1 MNNQHDLFG
10 TTIRYLLMLIGLTLL
25 GGAIAISA
33 QAELG
38 VSAWTVFHIGVAKR
52 IGWTQGQVT
61 QMVGLLIVVS
71 SYLLGRIKPAPATL
85 FNMVLVG
92 RIVDIFTAGNLIPMP
107 TSVGQQYVYLV
118 SSVILTA
125 AGCALYI
132 SAGLGAG
139 PRDGLMLALTQRSG
153 LRIGVVRN
161 SIEIGVVLVG
171 WLLGGPV
178 GVGTLLFAFAIGP
191 VLELSLN
198 LLHKLNG
205 SLHLERFLTVIE
217 PKAKKTRTA

>member
-1 MNNQHDLFG
+1 MHRQHDFFG
-10 TTIRYLLMLIGLTLL
+10 TTVRYLLMLIGLTLL

-33 QAELG
+33 QAALG
-38 VSAWTVFHIGVAKR
+38 VSAWTVFHIGVAKQ

-61 QMVGLLIVVS
+61 QVVGLLIVVA

-85 FNMVLVG
+85 FNMILVG
-92 RIVDIFTAGNLIPMP
+92 RIVDIFTLGNRIPAP
-107 TSVGQQYVYLV
+107 TSIGQQYVYLL

-125 AGCALYI
+125 MGSALYI

-153 LRIGVVRN
+153 LRISVVRN
-161 SIEIGVVLVG
+161 SIEIGVVVVG

-191 VLELSLN
+191 VLELCLN
-198 LLHKLNG
+198 LLHKLNVR
-205 SLHLERFLTVIE
+205 LHLERFLTVIE
-217 PKAKKTRTA
+217 PKVKKARTA